1 MGASLRKDAETIIAD
16 SIREVQP
23 DSAVI
28 RALKETT
35 LNGKIKL
42 VAAGKAAWQMAKAAS
57 NYLGERLEQGIVIT
71 KYGHVRGELPRI
83 RCCEAG
89 HPVPDEGSFDAAR
102 KALAL
107 TENLTKD
114 DTVLFLLSGGGSAAG
129 RRASSGA

>member
-71 KYGHVRGELPRI
+71 DTYGE
-83 RCCEAG
+83 
-89 HPVPDEGSFDAAR
+89 SFPASDAAKPGTRCRMKVLLMRLEKRWRSR
-102 KALAL
+102 KI
-107 TENLTKD
+107 
-114 DTVLFLLSGGGSAAG
+114 
-129 RRASSGA
+129 

>member
-28 RALKETT
+28 RALKEMT
-35 LNGKIKL
+35 LTGKIKL

-71 KYGHVRGELPRI
+71 KYGHVRGELPIQITDSLR
-83 RCCEAG
+83 E
-89 HPVPDEGSFDAAR
+89 SFPASDAAKPGTRCRMKVLLMRPEKRWRSR
-102 KALAL
+102 KI
-107 TENLTKD
+107 
-114 DTVLFLLSGGGSAAG
+114 
-129 RRASSGA
+129 

>member
-57 NYLGERLEQGIVIT
+57 NYLGERLEQG
-71 KYGHVRGELPRI
+71 
-83 RCCEAG
+83 
-89 HPVPDEGSFDAAR
+89 
-102 KALAL
+102 
-107 TENLTKD
+107 
-114 DTVLFLLSGGGSAAG
+114 LSLIHI
-129 RRASSGA
+129 

>member
-71 KYGHVRGELPRI
+71 KYGHVRENFP
-83 RCCEAG
+83 A
-89 HPVPDEGSFDAAR
+89 SDAAKPGTRCRMKVLLMRLEKRWRSR
-102 KALAL
+102 KI
-107 TENLTKD
+107 
-114 DTVLFLLSGGGSAAG
+114 
-129 RRASSGA
+129 